1 MKSTETI
8 CVAWVHGGSVD
19 TEFAMS
25 LIELVRKR
33 SRVTS
38 YHCVY
43 GTGLLA
49 KSRNILV
56 SHFLDNTEDDWLL
69 MLDSDERMSLDAF
82 DKLTKAANAQERPIV
97 AGLYF
102 AALWQEAGLRPVP
115 LIFDVNEDGKIAPL
129 DAYPKDEIIR
139 IKAAGT
145 GCLLMHRSAL
155 KKIRDNA
162 NALQG
167 DMWCWFQDG
176 PIGGGKWLSEDLSF
190 CARLQQ
196 LDIPMYAHTGAI
208 LDHHKDIWINE
219 AMYDKWLAV
228 NEPGAGLDQLQ

>member
-8 CVAWVHGGSVD
+8 CIAWCHGGTVD

-25 LIELVRKR
+25 LMEITRKR
-33 SRVTS
+33 AKVTS

-56 SHFLDNTEDDWLL
+56 SHFLDNTKDDLLL
-69 MLDSDERMSLDAF
+69 MLDADERISLEAF
-82 DKLTKAANAQERPIV
+82 DKLTKAANAVEKPV
-97 AGLYF
+97 MAGLYF
-102 AALWQEAGLRPVP
+102 AALWQEASLRPVP
-115 LIFDVNEDGKIAPL
+115 LIFDINAEGGIAPF
-129 DAYPKDEIIR
+129 DEYPKDSVIR

-155 KKIRDNA
+155 QKIRDNA
-162 NALQG
+162 NELQG
-167 DMWCWFQDG
+167 KDWCWFQDG

-196 LDIPMYAHTGAI
+196 LDIPMFVHTGAV
-208 LDHHKDIWINE
+208 LDHHKDVWINE
-219 AMYDKWLAV
+219 ANYDNWLAN
-228 NEPGAGLDQLQ
+228 NEPGTGLEQLQ